1 VIRGMGIQTPDD
13 TTCDRSSHSQ
23 LLSRIH
29 LFLIDEV
36 SRSCDIRPCHELRMQ
51 VHILNES
58 RGSTLEVVV
67 CRMKARGSAVRFVAV
82 SATVPNIDD
91 VAHWIASRYSNG
103 AAATFQVSCRSHCPR
118 TCIDCSTVWGS
129 IPALPTLTFR
139 IRLSK
144 VQKSKRLFVFAIPE
158 LSTVPTSSAT
168 LCQQTDIGL
177 RFNSE
182 G

>member
-1 VIRGMGIQTPDD
+1 MPNDTARG
-13 TTCDRSSHSQ
+13 RSNHSQ

-36 SRSCDIRPCHELRMQ
+36 RYSYDVLSHSKHRNQ

-67 CRMKARGSAVRFVAV
+67 CRMKSRGSTVRFVAV

-103 AAATFQVSCRSHCPR
+103 PAASFQVSRRPCCSHV
-118 TCIDCSTVWGS
+118 CIDCSTVWRS
-129 IPALPTLTFR
+129 ISTLSALTVCIR
-139 IRLSK
+139 ISEGQESERFL
-144 VQKSKRLFVFAIPE
+144 VCPIPE
-158 LSTVPTSSAT
+158 LSAVPTSSTA
-168 LCQQTDIGL
+168 LRQQADIGI
-177 RFNSE
+177 RGNSE

>member
-1 VIRGMGIQTPDD
+1 MGIQILDD
-13 TTCDRSSHSQ
+13 TTCVRSNHSQ

-36 SRSCDIRPCHELRMQ
+36 SRSCDVLPCYKCRTQ

-91 VAHWIASRYSNG
+91 VAHWIASRFSDG
-103 AAATFQVSCRSHCPR
+103 AAATFQVSWQSHCSLTYVHR
-118 TCIDCSTVWGS
+118 CTVRRR
-129 IPALPTLTFR
+129 IPTLSALAFR

-144 VQKSKRLFVFAIPE
+144 KQEPERFFVFAISE
-158 LSTVPTSSAT
+158 LSTVPTSSTT
-168 LCQQTDIGL
+168 LCQ
-177 RFNSE
+177 
-182 G
+182 